1 MTKKEVRERILKGEC
16 LADMFEFTDGQEC
29 EIFKGEWNPGDEVI
43 YIPDI
48 DLNEICIN
56 RPLIKILTSGE
67 VIDVLSCLYTGRDFM
82 ELADGNKEL
91 AKRLFHY
98 VDWQHPSSALNEVV
112 DDEEEDKNEVGETMK
127 KEFDWDK
134 FKTEN
139 IAVHCKTQNEADMFF
154 ELMVKNNLI
163 IKCNK
168 NYWNIYEEDTCYDY
182 NHIWGFCEKEWF
194 ENHDYTILEFSDYFY
209 TAEEKEKIKPRYGE
223 INSNGE
229 CIIIKEREECSN
241 AEWMYLC
248 DLFGLDYDAT
258 EEIIINGTV
267 RYFGITKKELE
278 ELL

>member
-1 MTKKEVRERILKGEC
+1 M
-16 LADMFEFTDGQEC
+16 A
-29 EIFKGEWNPGDEVI
+29 
-43 YIPDI
+43 
-48 DLNEICIN
+48 
-56 RPLIKILTSGE
+56 
-67 VIDVLSCLYTGRDFM
+67 
-82 ELADGNKEL
+82 
-91 AKRLFHY
+91 
-98 VDWQHPSSALNEVV
+98 
-112 DDEEEDKNEVGETMK
+112 
-127 KEFDWDK
+127 KEFDWVK
-134 FKTEN
+134 FTIKD

-154 ELMVKNNLI
+154 ELMIKNNPV
-163 IKCNK
+163 IKCNS
-168 NYWNIYEEDTCYDY
+168 NY
-182 NHIWGFCEKEWF
+182 IWGFGEKEWYE
-194 ENHDYTILEFSDYFY
+194 ENGYIILEFSDYFY